1 MTPEGKFF
9 TIIFACEERYSHDL
23 INELVGGVLTTENR
37 VGEVLDLVNQNLP
50 EEQMMIALKEIRKRD
65 NIPYEDMKIMTKIGM
80 TNMKNIKSISKSFA
94 Y

>member
-23 INELVGGVLTTENR
+23 INELVDGILTTKDR
-37 VGEVLDLVNQNLP
+37 IDEVLDLVNQNLP

-65 NIPYEDMKIMTKIGM
+65 NIPYEDE
-80 TNMKNIKSISKSFA
+80 
-94 Y
+94 YDYEDCDDDYDDEYEEY

>member
-37 VGEVLDLVNQNLP
+37 VDEVLDLVNQNLP
-50 EEQMMIALKEIRKRD
+50 EEQMITVLKNIRIRD
-65 NIPYEDMKIMTKIGM
+65 NIPYEYEYEYEDFLEDDFD
-80 TNMKNIKSISKSFA
+80 KN
-94 Y
+94 